1 MKSCL
6 KSNFARLSF
15 LCLAGVLAQAA
26 EPTAVTHYFDEVGQ
40 RYLTLNTSG
49 SRVEVSV
56 RMAADPGSTGRW
68 SGQGTRKENQ
78 IVFAALVDEGQ
89 DRGSYFIAKGGE
101 SKMEISF
108 KPEQKMPQDPGI
120 LGIYRRVSDEKLVQL
135 ARKEFQAAEDRLAA
149 ALKNASRTW
158 TAVDKPLASDWKS
171 RWAVLRERWM
181 KIAYQAPAPAQ
192 SKPAQPFASGK
203 EQPLQEKDAN
213 YWLKLAES
221 TALGYYFL
229 QQPPDPKSAGAWDGE
244 YDDGFGGHVSIR
256 RAKDGKLR
264 VNLSCTRVNENQ
276 GSDIAGQIPAEVVKS
291 KNGENT
297 AETVFVEPDVPDVS
311 KDISFS
317 FKRKGSFLWV
327 DTKRKVIPP
336 GSLSWFDGIYRW
348 SPPPVE

>member
-26 EPTAVTHYFDEVGQ
+26 EPTALTHYFDEVGQ

-78 IVFAALVDEGQ
+78 IVFAAIVDEGQ

-120 LGIYRRVSDEKLVQL
+120 LGIYRRVNDEKLVQL

-171 RWAVLRERWM
+171 RWAVMRERWM

-192 SKPAQPFASGK
+192 SKPAQPFAAGK

-221 TALGYYFL
+221 TALGYYFM

-276 GSDIAGQIPAEVVKS
+276 GSDIAGQIPAEAVKS
-291 KNGENT
+291 KNGEGA
-297 AETVFVEPDVPDVS
+297 AETVFVEPEVPDVS
-311 KDISFS
+311 KDISFT
-317 FKRKGSFLWV
+317 FKRKGGFLWV

>member
-1 MKSCL
+1 MNACL
-6 KSNFARLSF
+6 NSNFVPLLV
-15 LCLAGVLAQAA
+15 LCLAGAIAQAA
-26 EPTAVTHYFDEVGQ
+26 EPSGVTHFFDEVGQ
-40 RYLTLNTSG
+40 RYLTLSTSG

-68 SGQGTRKENQ
+68 SGQGTRKDNQ
-78 IVFAALVDEGQ
+78 IVFAAVVDEGQ

-120 LGIYRRVSDEKLVQL
+120 LGIYRRVSDEKRVQL

-158 TAVDKPLASDWKS
+158 TTVDKPLDSDWKA
-171 RWAVLRERWM
+171 RWAVLREHWM
-181 KIAYQAPAPAQ
+181 KIAYQAPALVPP
-192 SKPAQPFASGK
+192 KPAQPLAAGK

-213 YWLKLAES
+213 YWLKLAEA
-221 TALGYYFL
+221 TALAYSFM
-229 QQPPDPKSAGAWDGE
+229 QQPPDLKSAGAWDGE

-276 GSDIAGQIPAEVVKS
+276 GSDLAGQIPAEAVKS

-297 AETVFVEPDVPDVS
+297 AEAVFVEAEVPEAAKEVR
-311 KDISFS
+311 ISLR
-317 FKRKGSFLWV
+317 RKGGFLWV
-327 DTKRKVIPP
+327 ETQRKQAPP
-336 GSLSWFDGIYRW
+336 GNFAWFDGVYRW
-348 SPPPVE
+348 MPLPVE